1 MSKIEKNLIFS
12 GFCHI
17 LALKYQAYY
26 ENVLNIYSFYK
37 NTTIMEQIEPNIASI
52 YLKTTTILTI
62 EAYLTIPKSKKTAI
76 FEWLKI

>member
-1 MSKIEKNLIFS
+1 
-12 GFCHI
+12 
-17 LALKYQAYY
+17 
-26 ENVLNIYSFYK
+26 
-37 NTTIMEQIEPNIASI
+37 MEQIKPNIASI